1 MCIPYPY
8 MDIHLPDLIQFCIFY
23 GTAYQIF
30 LKHWIWHWNWN
41 HCNSSNPVYLINNGK
56 HNSPFSYWLLALLD
70 RNLKVFPNFA
80 SNISEFKLINKLLSF
95 PLKSSEIHN
104 YFWRTRVDVPSTFRT
119 GLYEFEF
126 SLNVCAINP
135 FQPSVVLH
143 IKTSHLFTS
152 IFSGPSALPYNTT
165 EKSCLKRSDEEY
177 GQVLQSYL
185 KMG

>member
-1 MCIPYPY
+1 MGIPYPY
-8 MDIHLPDLIQFCIFY
+8 MGIHLPDLIQFCIFY
-23 GTAYQIF
+23 GTTYQIF

-41 HCNSSNPVYLINNGK
+41 LCNSSNPVYLINNGK
-56 HNSPFSYWLLALLD
+56 HNSPFSYWLIALFD
-70 RNLKVFPNFA
+70 RNLKVFPNFS

-95 PLKSSEIHN
+95 PLKSSETHN
-104 YFWRTRVDVPSTFRT
+104 YFWRSLS
-119 GLYEFEF
+119 LYEFEF
-126 SLNVCAINP
+126 PLNVCAINP
-135 FQPSVVLH
+135 FQPSVAFH
-143 IKTSHLFTS
+143 ITSHLFTS